1 MEVTSY
7 LELTDGQIDSVRA
20 LVHVC
25 NEHEKLN
32 GEVFFSNRLNYDTN
46 IRCYY
51 CMRADNRLIG
61 FLSAFIPTKD
71 VAEISAYVHPDF
83 RQKGIFAALLSSVC
97 EELLKYSI
105 QDILFITQPQAKACE
120 KVLGKFSAKKD
131 HSEYLMEFR
140 GEAVQPMQ
148 TDLCLRMADLSDREM
163 VIMLS
168 EAAFEESPET
178 AQTIADSS
186 LRADNIDIYLAYM
199 EECVVGTMSTNREG
213 DELFIYGVAVLPE
226 FQRKGYGRQM
236 LNLLMRE
243 LTKPDRVRIL
253 IEADSKK
260 PNAYG
265 LYQKSG
271 FDIITEF
278 DYFRYRIE
286 KGSENH

>member
-7 LELTDGQIDSVRA
+7 LELTDSQIASVRA

-25 NEHEKLN
+25 NEYENLN
-32 GEVFFSNRLNYDTN
+32 GEVFFSNRLNYDTT

-51 CMRADNRLIG
+51 CMREDDRLIG

-83 RQKGIFAALLSSVC
+83 RRKGVFSALFSSVC
-97 EELLKYSI
+97 EELVKYSI
-105 QDILFITQPQAKACE
+105 QDILFVSQPQAKACE
-120 KVLGKFSAKKD
+120 NVLEKFSAKKN

-140 GEAVQPMQ
+140 GEAVEPMQ
-148 TDLCLRMADLSDREM
+148 TDLCLRLADLSNRET

-168 EAAFEESPET
+168 EAAFEESRET
-178 AQTIADSS
+178 AETIADNS
-186 LRADNIDIYLAYM
+186 LRADNIDVYLAYLGD
-199 EECVVGTMSTNREG
+199 CVIGKMSTNREG

-226 FQRKGYGRQM
+226 FQRQGYGKQM
-236 LNLLMRE
+236 LNLLMCE
-243 LTKPDRVRIL
+243 LSKPDRVRIL

-265 LYQKSG
+265 LYQRSG
-271 FDIITEF
+271 FDIVTEF
-278 DYFRYRIE
+278 DYVSYRIE
-286 KGSENH
+286 KRSESN

>member
-7 LELTDGQIDSVRA
+7 LELTDSQIASVRA

-25 NEHEKLN
+25 NEYENLN

-83 RQKGIFAALLSSVC
+83 RRKGVFSALFSSVC
-97 EELLKYSI
+97 EELVKYSI
-105 QDILFITQPQAKACE
+105 EDILFVTQPQGGACE
-120 KVLGKFSAKKD
+120 KVLEKLPTKKD
-131 HSEYLMEFR
+131 HSEYLMVFR

-148 TDLCLRMADLSDREM
+148 TDLCLRIADLSDREM

-168 EAAFEESPET
+168 EAAFEESRET

-199 EECVVGTMSTNREG
+199 EECVIGTMSTNREG

-243 LTKPDRVRIL
+243 LTKLDRVRIL

-271 FDIITEF
+271 FDIVTEF
-278 DYFRYRIE
+278 DYVSYRIE
-286 KGSENH
+286 KRSESN